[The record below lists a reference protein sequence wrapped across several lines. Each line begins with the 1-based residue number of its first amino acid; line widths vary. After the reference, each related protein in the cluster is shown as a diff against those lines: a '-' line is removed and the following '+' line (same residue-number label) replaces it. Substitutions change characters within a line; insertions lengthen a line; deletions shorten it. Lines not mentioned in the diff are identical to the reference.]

1 MAISIARVYD
11 DRADRADGA
20 RVLVDR
26 LWPRGLAK
34 ADVHLDLWLKEVAP
48 SDDLRTWF
56 GHDPARFPEFARRY
70 REELRTNP
78 AVETLRELERER
90 GSLTLLYGAKDTEH
104 NQAVVLADHLR
115 STAATG

>member
-1 MAISIARVYD
+1 MAISIARIYD
-11 DRADRADGA
+11 DRQGDADGA

-48 SDDLRTWF
+48 SDELRTWF
-56 GHDPARFPEFARRY
+56 GHAPARFAEFASRY
-70 REELRTNP
+70 RAELEANP
-78 AVETLRELERER
+78 AVETLRRLERER

-104 NQAVVLADHLR
+104 NQAVVLAEYLR
-115 STAATG
+115 GAGVPG